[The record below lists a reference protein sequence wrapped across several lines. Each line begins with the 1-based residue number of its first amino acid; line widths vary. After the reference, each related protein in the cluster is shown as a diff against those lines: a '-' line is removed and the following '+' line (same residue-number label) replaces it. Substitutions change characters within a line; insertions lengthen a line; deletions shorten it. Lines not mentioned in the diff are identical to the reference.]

1 MAAERKSEKR
11 DAILALLRRVRCH
24 PSAEW
29 VYNELRRTY
38 PGLSL
43 GTVYRNLRRLTE
55 SGLIRSVGVVDG
67 QERFDGNLSAH
78 GHFVCQGCGAVLD
91 VELSEDGLD
100 ALAGG
105 GSHGRVTGVEVR
117 LTGLCRDCLDKD
129 IRA

>member
-67 QERFDGNLSAH
+67 QERFDG
-78 GHFVCQGCGAVLD
+78 AVLD